1 MAEREKKRPASAGDM
16 VRSLLVIIVPLLI
29 ISFIFTRTQADHP
42 VEAVEVA
49 PVLAQAREE
58 APYPVLAPVNLP
70 GDWVPTRVTWQP
82 SGFENAPP
90 REHWQV
96 GYLSPDRIYFAVNQS
111 PDAEALVPGQTRD
124 GLPDGSSS
132 LAGAEWER
140 RVSADGRTRSLVRDT
155 GPVATVIVADADY
168 AALEAFTGTL
178 RTE

>member
-1 MAEREKKRPASAGDM
+1 VAEREKKRPATAGDM

-29 ISFIFTRTQADHP
+29 ISFFFSRNLGDHP
-42 VEAVEVA
+42 VQTVDVG

-70 GDWVPTRVTWQP
+70 GDWQPTRVSWEPT
-82 SGFENAPP
+82 GHEGAPP

-111 PDAEALVPGQTRD
+111 PDAEALLPAETRD
-124 GLPDGSSS
+124 GLPDGSST
-132 LAGAEWER
+132 LAGAAWER

-155 GPVATVIVADADY
+155 GPVTTVVVADADY

-178 RTE
+178 RSE